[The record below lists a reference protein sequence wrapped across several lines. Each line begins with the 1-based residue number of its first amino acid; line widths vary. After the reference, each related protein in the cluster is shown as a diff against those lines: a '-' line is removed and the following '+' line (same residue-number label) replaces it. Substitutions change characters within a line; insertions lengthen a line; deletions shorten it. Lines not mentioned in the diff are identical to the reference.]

1 MRGASTEAGSSWS
14 APTGSPGLGH
24 QFADVAFQVESQ
36 RRVSGGQTCVG
47 RGVFGIRARRLLQ
60 KSDAG
65 GPGFG
70 AMTAFLT
77 PYFGNRNTLN
87 GMNDAGQ
94 IVGSACCYYPFLY
107 NGPSGQLIG
116 GDHGGNATAINNN
129 GHVVGYLVDS
139 TGNLE

>member
-1 MRGASTEAGSSWS
+1 
-14 APTGSPGLGH
+14 
-24 QFADVAFQVESQ
+24 
-36 RRVSGGQTCVG
+36 
-47 RGVFGIRARRLLQ
+47 
-60 KSDAG
+60 
-65 GPGFG
+65 
-70 AMTAFLT
+70 MTTFLT

>member
-1 MRGASTEAGSSWS
+1 
-14 APTGSPGLGH
+14 
-24 QFADVAFQVESQ
+24 
-36 RRVSGGQTCVG
+36 
-47 RGVFGIRARRLLQ
+47 
-60 KSDAG
+60 
-65 GPGFG
+65 
-70 AMTAFLT
+70 
-77 PYFGNRNTLN
+77 
-87 GMNDAGQ
+87 MNDAGQ